1 MSPAATDTSQPATTD
16 TPTLAPQEMSDAQL
30 AEFFA
35 KGTRFDKEPAEP
47 GDTPSA
53 DQPADSAPADA
64 VDAAASTDALSPPAS
79 ETGKPEKAKKGK
91 GVEARNVD
99 LRAEIEENA
108 RLLRQRR
115 ELREQLERE
124 PEPKPKADAKPDS
137 SPAATDA
144 PVEEDFER
152 YANHPDFPDPE
163 KFDDLKK
170 WGAAAARF
178 VAKEVAKEQ
187 FEQMWGERE
196 QKSAAATA
204 QARELDDAISVAEAR
219 AQADEARD
227 PEWKAKLD
235 PGYVRIAPLRMLP
248 EGTTPNVMHFIK
260 DQVMFESEH
269 PCSLGVFMSS
279 DEGKQWAASL
289 TRMSPPQIIRAIAIK
304 DASFAALDDE
314 DTTPPS
320 HVSAA
325 PPPGHTLGRKASAPV
340 DPLKAA
346 QASGDVEAFIN
357 QRNKAQVGTR

>member
-1 MSPAATDTSQPATTD
+1 MSQAATPTAAE
-16 TPTLAPQEMSDAQL
+16 TPTASVLAPQEMSDAQL
-30 AEFFA
+30 TEFFA
-35 KGTRFDKEPAEP
+35 KGTRFDKEPDAP
-47 GDTPSA
+47 DTASA

-64 VDAAASTDALSPPAS
+64 VDAAASTDAILETAS
-79 ETGKPEKAKKGK
+79 ETVKPEKAKKGK

-108 RLLRQRR
+108 RLLRHRR

-124 PEPKPKADAKPDS
+124 PEPKPKQDAKPDS
-137 SPAATDA
+137 STTAPAPA
-144 PVEEDFER
+144 EEDFDK

-178 VAKEVAKEQ
+178 VATEVAKEQ

-196 QKSAAATA
+196 QKTAAESA
-204 QARELDDAISVAEAR
+204 QARELDAAISTAEDR
-219 AQADEARD
+219 AKADEARD

-289 TRMSPPQIIRAIAIK
+289 TRMQPPQIIRAIAIK

-346 QASGDVEAFIN
+346 QESGDVEAFIN
-357 QRNKAQVGTR
+357 SRNKAQAGTR